1 MQLRYNE
8 QGLIP
13 VVVQEAATGQVL
25 MLAYMN
31 EEALNRTLTSGQACY
46 FSRTRQCL
54 WIKGETSGHRQWVEA
69 ISYDCDADSLLLQVR
84 QDGPA
89 CHTGE
94 HSCFHRQLWTAP
106 DAATNPG
113 QLLRELICLLS
124 ERKQA
129 APPDSYTA
137 RLFRGGV
144 DRIAKKVAEEAGEVI
159 IAAKNQSQAE
169 LTYELADLLFH
180 CLVLMVNQGVP
191 VQAVVQELVS
201 RRGLH

>member
-13 VVVQEAATGQVL
+13 VVAQETTTGEVL

-31 EEALNRTLTSGQACY
+31 EEALNQTLASGQACY
-46 FSRTRQCL
+46 FSRSRQCL
-54 WIKGETSGHRQWVEA
+54 WIKGETSGHRQWVES
-69 ISYDCDADSLLLQVR
+69 ISCDCDRDSLLLQVK

-94 HSCFHRQLWTAP
+94 HSCFHRQLFAAP
-106 DAATNPG
+106 EAGTSPG
-113 QLLRELICLLS
+113 QFLGELFGQLS
-124 ERKQA
+124 ERKQL
-129 APPDSYTA
+129 APPESYTA
-137 RLFRGGV
+137 KLFRGGV

-180 CLVLMVNQGVP
+180 CLVLMVDQGVSM
-191 VQAVVQELVS
+191 QAVVQELAS
-201 RRGLH
+201 RRGMH

>member
-31 EEALNRTLTSGQACY
+31 EEALNRTLASGQACY

-54 WIKGETSGHRQWVEA
+54 WIKGETSGHRQWVES

-106 DAATNPG
+106 EAETSTG
-113 QLLRELICLLS
+113 QFLSELVRLLS
-124 ERKQA
+124 ERKRTA
-129 APPDSYTA
+129 SPESYTA
-137 RLFRGGV
+137 KLFRGGV

-159 IAAKNQSQAE
+159 IAAKNQSPAE
-169 LTYELADLLFH
+169 LTYELADLFFH
-180 CLVLMVNQGVP
+180 CLVLMVNQGVS

>member
-1 MQLRYNE
+1 MQLQYNE

-13 VVVQEAATGQVL
+13 VVVQETTTGQVL

-31 EEALNRTLTSGQACY
+31 EEALNQTLTSGQACY
-46 FSRTRQCL
+46 FSRSRQCL
-54 WIKGETSGHRQWVEA
+54 WVKGETSGHRQWVES

-94 HSCFHRQLWTAP
+94 QSCFHHQIWSAP
-106 DAATNPG
+106 EAGMNPG
-113 QLLRELICLLS
+113 QLLSELVTVLS

-129 APPDSYTA
+129 APPESYTA

-159 IAAKNQSQAE
+159 IAAKNQSAVE

-180 CLVLMVNQGVP
+180 CLVLMVDQGVP

-201 RRGLH
+201 RRGSH